1 MWPVQPALLK
11 IGKRGPLGW
20 SLHWASCYNCR
31 GGNTRETPP
40 MESQSSL
47 CIQLTSIAI
56 CFRPITPVGFGPITA
71 LSLSISPFTGLHAL
85 SRQCGLQ
92 GHWEFIEAYVRKK
105 FIAASPGWGCIFR
118 SWGTQVQSLHSGLKA
133 SVTGSKQL
141 MLAGIRV
148 VLLAY
153 SPFAAESLPSKWE
166 SKSC

>member
-1 MWPVQPALLK
+1 MFMWPVQPALLK

-56 CFRPITPVGFGPITA
+56 CFGPITPVGFGPITA

-92 GHWEFIEAYVRKK
+92 SHWEFIEAYVRKK
-105 FIAASPGWGCIFR
+105 NALQQALAEAAFSGAGGLRYSLCIVVSR
-118 SWGTQVQSLHSGLKA
+118 HLWMVPNSWCW
-133 SVTGSKQL
+133 
-141 MLAGIRV
+141 LA
-148 VLLAY
+148 
-153 SPFAAESLPSKWE
+153 
-166 SKSC
+166 